1 MPFLLFSFLNLG
13 VNRLTSYRVVVP
25 LTISSSFALL
35 LVSSQSGKQPRDP
48 KHSLHSSTE
57 ITVHFSMTQAQE
69 ERITIKTVKENNEE
83 YAVVDEVMRKS
94 KCDQGGPSSSDG
106 GVQSPPNDDHTSAD
120 QLALKKNTERCDK
133 DNDQKD
139 KGHHVY
145 ANVLVKESEAMF
157 GKASVSRDEG
167 LGVTCT
173 ENPVEDLNPLSLE
186 QGKEMNSNEATSEQ
200 DPSSKTECNDH
211 FYAVVDKSKKKRM
224 APEVGTFNYPN

>member
-1 MPFLLFSFLNLG
+1 MCFVKVL
-13 VNRLTSYRVVVP
+13 
-25 LTISSSFALL
+25 SSRKQ
-35 LVSSQSGKQPRDP
+35 SSDQT
-48 KHSLHSSTE
+48 HYLHSSSKL
-57 ITVHFSMTQAQE
+57 TVHFSMSQAQE
-69 ERITIKTVKENNEE
+69 EVITIKTLGEDNEE
-83 YAVVDEVMRKS
+83 HAYAVVDESKRKS
-94 KCDQGGPSSSDG
+94 KCDQEGPSSSEVG
-106 GVQSPPNDDHTSAD
+106 EVRPPSKDEHITAD
-120 QLALKKNTERCDK
+120 QSVLKENTERCGK
-133 DNDQKD
+133 DNDREE

-173 ENPVEDLNPLSLE
+173 EESSTVGENPVEDLNPLSLE

-200 DPSSKTECNDH
+200 DPKSKTECNDH